1 MIRYAVRCA
10 AGHDFEG
17 WFRDSK
23 TFERQ
28 VRAKAILCP
37 ECGSPKVERAPM
49 APALAGTKRSRAAR
63 EAAAAAEKPA
73 PSASDTP
80 AADSAPADASAAETS
95 PAEKSPGEHMHV
107 AGRAREMLQE
117 MRRHIERTAEHV
129 GDKFAEEARKIH
141 RGEAPER
148 SIYGDTTDAEAA
160 ALSDEGVPF
169 GRIPWPRHK
178 HDA

>member
-10 AGHDFEG
+10 SGHEFEG
-17 WFRDSK
+17 WFRDSN

-28 VRAKAILCP
+28 ARAKAILCP
-37 ECGSPKVERAPM
+37 QCGSAKVERAPM
-49 APALAGTKRSRAAR
+49 APALAGTRRTR
-63 EAAAAAEKPA
+63 GRVAAAEKAEAASGEKSAAAPAAPA
-73 PSASDTP
+73 PESPAP
-80 AADSAPADASAAETS
+80 AAP
-95 PAEKSPGEHMHV
+95 EHMHI
-107 AGRAREMLQE
+107 AGRTREMLQE

-129 GDKFAEEARKIH
+129 GDKFADEARKIH

-148 SIYGDTTDAEAA
+148 SIYGDTTDAEAE

-169 GRIPWPRHK
+169 GRIPWPKLK

>member
-10 AGHDFEG
+10 AGHEFEG

-28 VRAKAILCP
+28 VRAKAVLCP
-37 ECGSPKVERAPM
+37 HCGSGKVERAPM
-49 APALAGTKRSRAAR
+49 APALAGTKRSRVRAAAA
-63 EAAAAAEKPA
+63 EAAESAAAEKPA
-73 PSASDTP
+73 EAKP
-80 AADSAPADASAAETS
+80 APEAPASAPPEQ
-95 PAEKSPGEHMHV
+95 MHI
-107 AGRAREMLQE
+107 AGRTREMLQE

-129 GDKFAEEARKIH
+129 GDKFADEARKIH

-148 SIYGDTTDAEAA
+148 SIYGDTTDAEAE

-169 GRIPWPRHK
+169 GRIPWPKLK